1 MKSKSTV
8 VKIMNSKGLQ
18 LKEVLISEHDRTI
31 DLSFLQRGEYLLKLI
46 SEKSIRM
53 QRVFKKV

>member
-1 MKSKSTV
+1 
-8 VKIMNSKGLQ
+8 MNAKGLPV
-18 LKEVLISEHDRTI
+18 KEVLISEHDRYI